1 MWHDRAMT
9 DSLNELHYITA
20 TDALAKFRS
29 RELSPVEL
37 LEATIA
43 RADAVEPD
51 INAFCFT
58 YYERALEQAKA
69 AEAVYARN
77 PDDARPLEGLPVGLK
92 DEVEIEGEPATL
104 ASLAFRDVIAE
115 ETTPIGERILEAGG
129 IIHARTTTPEFSC
142 AGFTHSKLYGVTRNP
157 WNLHY
162 AVGGSSGGSG
172 AALAAGTATLASG
185 SDIGGSI
192 RIPASFN
199 GVVGFKP
206 PYGRVPVELPFNMD
220 TYCHN
225 GPLARTVA
233 DCALLENA
241 LAGPHP
247 NDHTSLRPKLEIPAH
262 LDGIE
267 GLRVGYTTDFG
278 GWPVD
283 PEVAA
288 NTRDAALAL
297 RDAGANVDEVELS
310 LDREVLERAF
320 SVHYQTMFAAWIGS
334 VAEEHGDLLNDYAI
348 EFARSTAEMGKDTPV
363 IEGMVL
369 ETEIWKPIGR
379 LFERYD
385 VLIAPTSATRGLVAG
400 EGYVGK
406 PLEVGGV
413 TLPKYFDALLTPVFN
428 MFSRCPVLNVPSGFA
443 DNGIPTGVQIVGRTF
458 DDVTTFRVGRAL
470 ERARPFWGD
479 RAPTFVNAPL
489 T

>member
-1 MWHDRAMT
+1 MT
-9 DSLNELHYITA
+9 DLHYITA
-20 TDALAKFRS
+20 ADALAKFRS

-37 LEATIA
+37 MEATIA
-43 RADAVEPD
+43 RAEAVEPD
-51 INAFCFT
+51 INAFAFT

-69 AEAVYARN
+69 AETVYARN

-92 DEVEIEGEPATL
+92 DEVEIAGEPATM
-104 ASLAFRDVIAE
+104 ASMAFKDEVAE
-115 ETTPIGERILEAGG
+115 QTTPVAERILDAGG

-142 AGFTHSKLYGVTRNP
+142 AGFTHSALYGVTRNP

-225 GPLARTVA
+225 GPMARTVA
-233 DCALLENA
+233 DCALFENA

-247 NDHTSLRPKLEIPAH
+247 NDHTSLRPKLELPAQ

-267 GLRVGYTTDFG
+267 GLRIGFTADMG

-297 RDAGANVDEVELS
+297 RDAGAVVDEVDLGVDQQT
-310 LDREVLERAF
+310 LTRAI
-320 SVHYQTMFAAWIGS
+320 SVHYQTMFAAWISS
-334 VAEEHGDLLNDYAI
+334 VADEHADVLTDYAI
-348 EFARSTAEMGKDTPV
+348 EFARMTAEEGKGIPV
-363 IEGMVL
+363 IEGMVI
-369 ETEIWKPIGR
+369 ETELWKPIGA
-379 LFERYD
+379 LFEKYD
-385 VLIAPTSATRGLVAG
+385 ALIAPTSATRGLVAG

-406 PLEVGGV
+406 TLDVGGAQV
-413 TLPKYFDALLTPVFN
+413 KYFDALLTPLFN
-428 MFSRCPVLNVPSGFA
+428 LASRCPVLNVPSGFA
-443 DNGIPTGVQIVGRTF
+443 DNGVPTGVQIVARTF
-458 DDVTTFRVGRAL
+458 DDVTAFRVGAAL
-470 ERARPFWGD
+470 ERVRPFWGG
-479 RAPTFVNAPL
+479 RAPTFVDELHVCGVLA
-489 T
+489 